1 MNPNNIV
8 ELKSAD
14 ASDNNPITFSNDP
27 IIEANMRTN
36 AEQQAKLE
44 RIRASS
50 MPSGPMNKSTDEMP
64 LVEYDQEQ

>member
-1 MNPNNIV
+1 
-8 ELKSAD
+8 LKPAD
-14 ASDNNPITFSNDP
+14 ASINRPMSFSNDP

-50 MPSGPMNKSTDEMP
+50 MPSGPMNKATDEMP
-64 LVEYDQEQ
+64 QVEYDQEQ